1 MKKRDMNFKQ
11 HDGKLMI
18 LKEDVMF
25 KFNMYLIFFDNK
37 KPLLELKSE
46 SWIFIHFQFIYFLET
61 LSISEWSR

>member
-46 SWIFIHFQFIYFLET
+46 S
-61 LSISEWSR
+61 